1 MDDIQDVH
9 FVDLEKSKYLKPIR
23 MKYTQAGRQKVW
35 DLMKSHSSVAIVIF
49 RTDVKKFVFVRQF
62 RPALYM
68 ARAEEAGTP
77 VTIGTRL
84 SQPGKEGMTLE
95 LCAGIVDK
103 ELSLPEIAKEEV
115 LEECGYEVEAS
126 RLQHVV
132 TCPASVGTGGT
143 SQTIFSL
150 EVHFYT
156 AYRVK
161 RDLGKK
167 FLPGDRKGQE
177 GTGWWSCRG
186 GRVHRCCGDGSGGG
200 EKLSGPG
207 EGEQP
212 CWVSLCSPVVSPQQ
226 NAFIRELVLQPTCL
240 SAFAHCTHTQ
250 T

>member
-1 MDDIQDVH
+1 MISKVISTGQGRYDSGALCRNCWQRTEPSRNCQRGGEQLH
-9 FVDLEKSKYLKPIR
+9 FPWDTHLVYQQTTEETKLK
-23 MKYTQAGRQKVW
+23 TNCQ
-35 DLMKSHSSVAIVIF
+35 
-49 RTDVKKFVFVRQF
+49 
-62 RPALYM
+62 
-68 ARAEEAGTP
+68 
-77 VTIGTRL
+77 
-84 SQPGKEGMTLE
+84 
-95 LCAGIVDK
+95 
-103 ELSLPEIAKEEV
+103 V

-126 RLQHVV
+126 RLEHVV

-150 EVHFYT
+150 EVHFFT

-177 GTGWWSCRG
+177 RTGRWGCRG
-186 GRVHRCCGDGSGGG
+186 GRVHRCCGDGSGGGENAATSWPKFDFQHPG

-226 NAFIRELVLQPTCL
+226 NAFIRGLLLQLTCL
-240 SAFAHCTHTQ
+240 SVFAHW
-250 T
+250 